1 MDFFC
6 RTEDGRLQV
15 AAGDLEVDP
24 GIAQAPIDPFD
35 RMFGDGPSPN
45 YAPSRRCPATAA
57 GLGPTPAQLG
67 WFAEISA
74 NFRA

>member
-35 RMFGDGPSPN
+35 RMFGGRSMGHRQTMPHRGDAQQRLPDWGPHQRS
-45 YAPSRRCPATAA
+45 
-57 GLGPTPAQLG
+57 
-67 WFAEISA
+67 
-74 NFRA
+74 